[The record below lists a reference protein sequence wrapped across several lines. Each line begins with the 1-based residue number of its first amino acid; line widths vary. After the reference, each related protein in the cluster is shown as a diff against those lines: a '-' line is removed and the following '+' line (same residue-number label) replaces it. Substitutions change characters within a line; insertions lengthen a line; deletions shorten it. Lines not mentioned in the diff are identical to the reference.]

1 MCEDRKL
8 GRWYDAVQK
17 GRRAAL
23 LEPHAQDR
31 LAVQKIGWRR
41 GGYRLAAQRM
51 GWCGAE
57 DRLVDWWRREDW
69 LAGAEHDWRRNRL
82 VAQDVVAPGGA
93 LGLATQA
100 RLAVQA
106 IGRAGLWFLWTG

>member
-1 MCEDRKL
+1 LGVCEDRKL

-23 LEPHAQDR
+23 LEPYAQDR

-57 DRLVDWWRREDW
+57 DRLVDWWRGAERIGCV
-69 LAGAEHDWRRNRL
+69 AGAEHDWRRR
-82 VAQDVVAPGGA
+82 G
-93 LGLATQA
+93 
-100 RLAVQA
+100 
-106 IGRAGLWFLWTG
+106 